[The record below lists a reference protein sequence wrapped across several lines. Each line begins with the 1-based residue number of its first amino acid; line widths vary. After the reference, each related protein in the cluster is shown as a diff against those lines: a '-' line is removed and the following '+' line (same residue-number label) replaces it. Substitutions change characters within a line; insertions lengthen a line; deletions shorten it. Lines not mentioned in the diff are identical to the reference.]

1 MREVMPV
8 CAAWVDALRD
18 AFGHDFITGRI
29 REGLADGTCWF
40 QEGEHYIGEPGQPE
54 RDEKRR
60 ATEHRFN
67 LNEIQT
73 GENQP
78 RR

>member
-1 MREVMPV
+1 MKPMREAMPV

-18 AFGHDFITGRI
+18 AFGHDFITQRI

-54 RDEKRR
+54 RDAAR
-60 ATEHRFN
+60 AGRELRVTLDR
-67 LNEIQT
+67 L
-73 GENQP
+73 
-78 RR
+78 